1 MAGNSRDISDA
12 QRTKLLRAGVVLLD
26 YDLGAR
32 HPWAVVTG
40 AGAERVERVVA
51 DELGVAV
58 DVEIAG
64 DVPRRLMPRPCVGH
78 MEREPGRLQLRFVLR
93 GDEHVDDIVQAED
106 DESVVVYAIVCASVA
121 GMDGQAWEGPWHVY
135 LGQPLATARSSTASP
150 ARRCP
155 TRTSLLSCATS
166 GRQTRRRTRTTST
179 QLRTSDPQAC
189 LRRRGLLLDDPD
201 TSGEDLGIEECAH
214 QLVVR
219 AVAQRLGLQP

>member
-1 MAGNSRDISDA
+1 MAENSRDISDA

-32 HPWAVVTG
+32 HPWAIVTG

-93 GDEHVDDIVQAED
+93 GDEHVDDIVVAED

-135 LGQPLATARSSTASP
+135 LGQPLADRVVIDGVTGSPVPYKDIFAELRDEWPADTTPHEDDVDTASKLRP
-150 ARRCP
+150 ASASAPAWTPPRRP
-155 TRTSLLSCATS
+155 GHL
-166 GRQTRRRTRTTST
+166 
-179 QLRTSDPQAC
+179 P
-189 LRRRGLLLDDPD
+189 
-201 TSGEDLGIEECAH
+201 
-214 QLVVR
+214 
-219 AVAQRLGLQP
+219 